1 MSKKAK
7 ELMKQDYD
15 KLKLVLRTHLRTKGF
30 FNALKAME
38 LAMKYH
44 TNFRKDGQSEFSH
57 QVSQACLFQTIE
69 PFSLDP
75 EGVYI
80 TIFLHDTP
88 EDYKESSEVSISTLK
103 QKFGEHRGTGIEYMC
118 KEHSGIFG
126 KLPNDLY
133 YGRMSNHENTS
144 IAKGLDRIHNLMTM
158 LSAFTSNK
166 QLEYIKETI
175 DMVLPML
182 KKARRNFPEQNLAY
196 ENIKFIIQ
204 NQIGLYQALND
215 K

>member
-15 KLKLVLRTHLRTKGF
+15 KQKLVIRTHLRTKGF

-38 LAMKYH
+38 MGLKYH
-44 TNFRKDGQSEFSH
+44 VKTRKDGQPEFSH
-57 QVSQACLFQTIE
+57 QISQASLFMTIE
-69 PFSLDP
+69 PFALHP
-75 EGVYI
+75 EETYI

-88 EDYKESSEVSISTLK
+88 EDYQEEVSVK
-103 QKFGEHRGTGIEYMC
+103 MVREQFGELAGTAVDYMC
-118 KEHSGIFG
+118 KEHSAIDG
-126 KLPNDLY
+126 KLSNNFY
-133 YGRMSNHENTS
+133 YGRMSDSPITP
-144 IAKGLDRIHNLMTM
+144 ICKGLDRVHNLMTM
-158 LSAFTSNK
+158 LGAFKPAK

-175 DMVLPML
+175 DVVLPML
-182 KKARRNFPEQNLAY
+182 KVARKRYPEQNLAF